1 MVEDN
6 STETSE
12 NIVASFKV
20 RKNQPDFWYGILN
33 ELEVGEKKPN
43 RPNLEQFYRKKKL
56 LNINSKKEHQTS
68 EYNNQLTNDNFK
80 KTNDKQM

>member
-1 MVEDN
+1 MVENN
-6 STETSE
+6 STETFE

-43 RPNLEQFYRKKKL
+43 RPSLKEFYKYKKVNKLNKKQESISKQPNNLDTNSNNSNEQ
-56 LNINSKKEHQTS
+56 
-68 EYNNQLTNDNFK
+68 
-80 KTNDKQM
+80 QM

>member
-1 MVEDN
+1 MVENN

-43 RPNLEQFYRKKKL
+43 RPSLKEFYKYKKVNKLNKKQGSISKQPNNLDTSSNNSNEQ
-56 LNINSKKEHQTS
+56 
-68 EYNNQLTNDNFK
+68 
-80 KTNDKQM
+80 QM

>member
-1 MVEDN
+1 MVENN

-33 ELEVGEKKPN
+33 ELEVGEKKPK
-43 RPNLEQFYRKKKL
+43 RPSLKEFYKYKKVNKLNKKQESISKQPNNLDTNSSNSNEQ
-56 LNINSKKEHQTS
+56 
-68 EYNNQLTNDNFK
+68 
-80 KTNDKQM
+80 QM

>member
-1 MVEDN
+1 MVENN

-43 RPNLEQFYRKKKL
+43 RPSLKEFYKYKKVNKLNKKQESISKQPNKLDTSSNNSNEQ
-56 LNINSKKEHQTS
+56 
-68 EYNNQLTNDNFK
+68 
-80 KTNDKQM
+80 QM